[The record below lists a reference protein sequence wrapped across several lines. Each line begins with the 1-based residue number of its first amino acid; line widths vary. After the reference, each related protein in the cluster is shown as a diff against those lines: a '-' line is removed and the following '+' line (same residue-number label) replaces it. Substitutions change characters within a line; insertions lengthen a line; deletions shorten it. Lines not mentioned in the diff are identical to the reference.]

1 MLRSAASALSLG
13 FSWDWIFYAL
23 KTSNL
28 QLRIA
33 TTQTASG
40 ALLIDDT
47 YNASPDST
55 LAALNLLDDLT
66 GRKVAVLGDMLELGQ
81 YEEDGHQRVGIR
93 AAQIADEIVLV
104 GQRSLKTQK
113 AAIESGFSPS
123 KIHWF
128 SDQSEAALYLKDN
141 LKEHDIALIKGSHAM
156 RMDLIVASLEVVS

>member
-1 MLRSAASALSLG
+1 MLGSAAAALSVG

-33 TTQTASG
+33 TTKTASG

-55 LAALNLLDDLT
+55 LAALNLLDDLS

-81 YEEDGHQRVGIR
+81 YEDDGHQRVGIR
-93 AAQIADEIVLV
+93 AAQVADEIVLV
-104 GQRSLKTQK
+104 GQRSLKTQA
-113 AAIESGFSPS
+113 AAIESGFPPE

-128 SDQSEAALYLKDN
+128 PDQSGAARYLQDT

-156 RMDLIVASLEVVS
+156 HMDLIVASLEIVS